1 MILPIQIR
9 SARALVGLSQQDL
22 AKQARVSLG
31 TIKRIELA
39 GIEVAG
45 TVKTMMLIQRALER
59 AGIVFIEQDDKGGP
73 GVRLRDRLRESD

>member
-9 SARALVGLSQQDL
+9 SARALLGLSQQDL

-31 TIKRIELA
+31 TVKRIELA
-39 GIEVAG
+39 ETEVGA

-59 AGIVFIEQDDKGGP
+59 SGVLFIEQDDRGGP
-73 GVRLRDRLRESD
+73 GVRLREPLRESE